1 MQCANQNIEQDLCL
15 FPKEIDTFEPI
26 TLPSGKIRLG
36 TLFSGI
42 GAIEQ
47 AFLKLGL
54 KHDIVFA
61 CDNGEREIPQ
71 SKEQIESII
80 DSLPSSQKESAIAKL
95 YAIKG
100 ENFME
105 KSYRANYAIKEGRFF
120 QDIRFLDGTQFK
132 GKLDILVG
140 GSPCQAFS
148 CNGKRG
154 GFEDT
159 RGTLFYEYARIIKES
174 QPKCFIY
181 ENVKGMITHDH
192 GRTWSTI
199 KNVFNEL
206 NYNIY
211 IHHNSNG
218 EESPILNAADYGIPQ
233 NRLRL
238 YVIGIRRDIKQSN
251 EFQFPSPSKLKSE
264 VKDYL
269 LPGPIDPK
277 YYLGRKGFEF
287 VTTHPT
293 RAKVGSSIM
302 NCQKA
307 TQQFNWN
314 GDFIFESLDEHHHSQ
329 EILDK
334 AYIGEW
340 NGKRGVIRMFTPR
353 ECLRLMGFPDSFNI
367 VVKDNLM
374 WRQSG
379 NSIVVNVLEAIMKEI
394 IRTGVFD
401 K

>member
-1 MQCANQNIEQDLCL
+1 MQHATQNIEQNPGL
-15 FPKEIDTFEPI
+15 FPEEIDSRGPVI
-26 TLPSGKIRLG
+26 LPSREIKLG

-71 SKEQIESII
+71 SKEQIESILKDI
-80 DSLPSSQKESAIAKL
+80 PESQKEYTIAKL
-95 YAIKG
+95 YSAKS

-105 KSYRANYAIKEGRFF
+105 KSYKENYALKEGRFY
-120 QDIRFLDGTQFK
+120 QDIRFLDGTRFK
-132 GKLDILVG
+132 EELDILVG

-211 IHHNSNG
+211 IHHNASG

-233 NRLRL
+233 NRHRL
-238 YVIGIRRDIKQSN
+238 YVIGFRRDIKLSN
-251 EFQFPSPSKLKSE
+251 EFQFPTPVKLKSE
-264 VKDYL
+264 VKDFL

-314 GDFIFESLDEHHHSQ
+314 GDFIFEALDEHKHSQ
-329 EILDK
+329 AILDK

-353 ECLRLMGFPDSFNI
+353 ECLRLMGFPDSFKI
-367 VVKDNLM
+367 VVKDNIM
-374 WRQSG
+374 WRQAG
-379 NSIVVNVLEAIMKEI
+379 NSIVVNVLEAIMEEI
-394 IRTGVFD
+394 IRTGLFE
-401 K
+401 